1 MYENEI
7 FAVHSGLPVPQLPTA
22 TSSACRQ
29 CQDHSKETQTE
40 DRPSG
45 ESDSIPFLSFL
56 RHLFFTPDEVSCR
69 VSSRNA
75 ARLLGQLT
83 CGQCQAQQVAGKQAG
98 VSLAAS
104 CAAIFVAIVD
114 WSAALSEPWEGASGA
129 EERGV
134 EGLG

>member
-1 MYENEI
+1 MKNEI
-7 FAVHSGLPVPQLPTA
+7 FAVHSGLPVLNSQPRHPPHVVNVKIIARKHKQKTDP
-22 TSSACRQ
+22 
-29 CQDHSKETQTE
+29 
-40 DRPSG
+40 P
-45 ESDSIPFLSFL
+45 ESPIPFPFS
-56 RHLFFTPDEVSCR
+56 HSSGIFFSHPMRSPAGSARGTQ
-69 VSSRNA
+69 

-104 CAAIFVAIVD
+104 CAAIFVAIVER
-114 WSAALSEPWEGASGA
+114 SAALSEPWEGASGA